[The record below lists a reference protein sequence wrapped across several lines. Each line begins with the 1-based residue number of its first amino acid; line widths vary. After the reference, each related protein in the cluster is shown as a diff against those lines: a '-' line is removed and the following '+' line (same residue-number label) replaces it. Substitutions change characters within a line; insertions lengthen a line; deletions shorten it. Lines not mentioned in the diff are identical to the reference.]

1 MNKNFKRLLLII
13 GMIGMLIV
21 SGGCYYNKED
31 NTTVLNKDELWNISE
46 MGNIHTIVKE
56 DPDTGVQYI
65 IIMDSYKN
73 SIAIT
78 RRDNA
83 DGTPYISKSSNP

>member
-1 MNKNFKRLLLII
+1 MNNFVKFKLELQKHFDE
-13 GMIGMLIV
+13 MQ
-21 SGGCYYNKED
+21 KEVTHLFEVNVD
-31 NTTVLNKDELWNISE
+31 KDELWNISE